1 MDTSSC
7 TPVPATSPTTPPAP
21 AAVVSKPDVFTAP
34 VQLAL
39 FIALLGLVGF
49 VAWNSIPP
57 TRPTETRA
65 DQPPI
70 RVDINRA
77 DRGELMMLPGI
88 GPNLADRILD
98 YRETHGPFDGLADL
112 RKVSGIGPATL
123 EKLRP
128 RIQMSWSRSPSRK
141 SEPDGMLVLAAK
153 MPTKSAKTT
162 ALSDAIDINRAGLAE
177 LRKLPGIGPKL
188 SQRIVD
194 TRTIR
199 PFASVDE
206 LRRVPG
212 IGVKTL
218 EKIRPYAMVEPKSA
232 AIGHID

>member
-1 MDTSSC
+1 MGTSSC
-7 TPVPATSPTTPPAP
+7 TPVPATPPTPAP
-21 AAVVSKPDVFTAP
+21 VPAPVVSRADVFTGP

-39 FIALLGLVGF
+39 FLAILGLVGF
-49 VAWNSIPP
+49 VAWHSILP
-57 TRPTETRA
+57 TRPTEVHA
-65 DQPPI
+65 DLPPI

-77 DRGELMMLPGI
+77 ERGELMMLPGI
-88 GPNLADRILD
+88 GPSLADRILD

-112 RKVSGIGPATL
+112 RKVPGIGPATL

-128 RIQMSWSRSPSRK
+128 RIQISWPDAPPRK
-141 SEPDGMLVLAAK
+141 SEPGGMVVLAAK
-153 MPTKSAKTT
+153 MAAKSAKTT
-162 ALSDAIDINRAGLAE
+162 SFSDAIDINRAGLAE
-177 LRKLPGIGPKL
+177 LQKLPGIGPKL

-194 TRTIR
+194 TRNVK

-218 EKIRPYAMVEPKSA
+218 EKIRPYAMVEAKSA
-232 AIGHID
+232 GHID

>member
-1 MDTSSC
+1 MVTSSC
-7 TPVPATSPTTPPAP
+7 TPVPAAPPTTPSAPAP
-21 AAVVSKPDVFTAP
+21 VVSKADVFTGP

-39 FIALLGLVGF
+39 FVAILGLVGF
-49 VAWNSIPP
+49 VAWHSIPP
-57 TRPTETRA
+57 TRPAEVHA
-65 DQPPI
+65 EQLPI

-77 DRGELMMLPGI
+77 DRGELLMLPGI
-88 GPNLADRILD
+88 GPSLADRILD
-98 YRETHGPFDGLADL
+98 YRETHGPFDGVADL
-112 RKVSGIGPATL
+112 RKVPGIGPATL

-128 RIQMSWSRSPSRK
+128 RIQISWSESPPRK
-141 SEPDGMLVLAAK
+141 SEPGGMVVLAAK
-153 MPTKSAKTT
+153 MPVKSAKSTS
-162 ALSDAIDINRAGLAE
+162 LSDAIDLNRAGLAE
-177 LRKLPGIGPKL
+177 LQKLPGIGPKL

-194 TRTIR
+194 VRTIR

-232 AIGHID
+232 GHID

>member
-1 MDTSSC
+1 MDTSAT
-7 TPVPATSPTTPPAP
+7 TPVPPIPPTDPPAP
-21 AAVVSKPDVFTAP
+21 APVVSRADVFTAP

-39 FIALLGLVGF
+39 FVAILGLVGF
-49 VAWNSIPP
+49 VAWHSIPP
-57 TRPTETRA
+57 TRPIETHA
-65 DQPPI
+65 EKQPI

-77 DRGELMMLPGI
+77 DRGELMLLPGI

-98 YRETHGPFDGLADL
+98 YREAHGPFDGLADL

-128 RIQMSWSRSPSRK
+128 RIQISWSETPPRK
-141 SEPDGMLVLAAK
+141 SEPAGMVVLAAK

-162 ALSDAIDINRAGLAE
+162 SLSDAIDINRAGLAE
-177 LRKLPGIGPKL
+177 LQKLPGIGPKL

-194 TRTIR
+194 TRTVR

-218 EKIRPYAMVEPKSA
+218 DKIRPYATVEPKSA
-232 AIGHID
+232 GHID

>member
-1 MDTSSC
+1 MDAPAPN
-7 TPVPATSPTTPPAP
+7 PVAASPPSTTPAP
-21 AAVVSKPDVFTAP
+21 APVASRVDVFTAP

-39 FIALLGLVGF
+39 FVALLGLVGF
-49 VAWNSIPP
+49 VAWHSIPP
-57 TRPTETRA
+57 MRPVEDHA
-65 DQPPI
+65 SQQPI

-128 RIQMSWSRSPSRK
+128 RIQISWSESPPPK
-141 SEPDGMLVLAAK
+141 SEPGGMVVLAAK
-153 MPTKSAKTT
+153 MSTKSAKTT
-162 ALSDAIDINRAGLAE
+162 SLSDAIDINRAGLAE
-177 LRKLPGIGPKL
+177 LQKLPGIGPKL

-194 TRTIR
+194 TRTAR

-218 EKIRPYAMVEPKSA
+218 EKIRPYAMVEGKSV
-232 AIGHID
+232 GHID

>member
-1 MDTSSC
+1 MDTPSTISVATPPTS
-7 TPVPATSPTTPPAP
+7 TPVPAP
-21 AAVVSKPDVFTAP
+21 VVSRADVFTGP

-39 FIALLGLVGF
+39 FVALLGLVGF
-49 VAWNSIPP
+49 IAWHSIPP
-57 TRPTETRA
+57 TRPTEDHSKA
-65 DQPPI
+65 QPI

-88 GPNLADRILD
+88 GPSLADRILD
-98 YRETHGPFDGLADL
+98 YRETHGPFDGLNDL

-128 RIQMSWSRSPSRK
+128 RIQISWAEAPPRA
-141 SEPDGMLVLAAK
+141 SEPGGMVGLSAK
-153 MPTKSAKTT
+153 MPAKTAKST
-162 ALSDAIDINRAGLAE
+162 SQSEAVDINRAGLAD
-177 LRKLPGIGPKL
+177 LQKLPGIGPKL

-218 EKIRPYAMVEPKSA
+218 DKIRPYAMVEGKSA
-232 AIGHID
+232 GHID

>member
-1 MDTSSC
+1 MDAPAPIPVAPPPTS
-7 TPVPATSPTTPPAP
+7 TPVPAP
-21 AAVVSKPDVFTAP
+21 VVSRGDVFTGP

-39 FIALLGLVGF
+39 FVALLGLVGF
-49 VAWNSIPP
+49 IAWHSIPP
-57 TRPTETRA
+57 SRPVEDHA
-65 DQPPI
+65 SQQPI

-88 GPNLADRILD
+88 GPSLADRILD
-98 YRETHGPFDGLADL
+98 YRGTHGPFDGLNDL

-128 RIQMSWSRSPSRK
+128 RIQISWTESAPRT
-141 SEPDGMLVLAAK
+141 SEPGGMVVLSAK
-153 MPTKSAKTT
+153 MPAKTAKTT
-162 ALSDAIDINRAGLAE
+162 SLSDAIDINRAGIADLQ
-177 LRKLPGIGPKL
+177 KLPGIGPKL

-218 EKIRPYAMVEPKSA
+218 EKIRPYAVVETK
-232 AIGHID
+232 HID